1 MTIASVPPTET
12 ATPSSGEKSAMN
24 GAAPLAADSGDCR
37 KIREVLA
44 QGNYTERGVC
54 GLLGIENLSRLRE
67 TKLPVMLWRTQGDA
81 PLATLVRLFVLGQS
95 ADLAAV
101 RKAIAPMSVDEWQK
115 MGLIEVAG
123 SSASACFMLRCYQ
136 GMLFAYDFPR
146 RGHGGLRQ
154 DYVMG
159 VSLSSQVLAGMT
171 VRRQSA
177 ATLDLGFGSGIQ
189 AILASPHSGRVVG
202 VDCNPRAV
210 AVARFNAALNGIANV
225 DFREGDM
232 FGPVHG
238 ETFDLIVSNPPFI
251 ISPENRHFFLNSGLE
266 GDEICR
272 RIVKEAPQFL
282 NEGGYCILNAN
293 WAMIEGEDWRGRLA
307 NWFEGTRCHGL
318 VFNQD
323 TRDLGEYAAGLIEVG
338 SNEEAEYLRSFD
350 EWMGYYAK
358 LRITGIGQGVI
369 VMRRDTSRA
378 NWFAVESAPASIAY
392 PSGDDVARLVE
403 LRTFLHSLPSERDLL
418 DAHLKLAP
426 NVKLDQVCEAAG
438 GTWRAI
444 SGRVRRVGG
453 LEYTGALDGPSA
465 KALARWDGARPL
477 NECLRELAAALNQD
491 FNAFVPAALPIIR
504 RLVEQG
510 FLLPAERSEA

>member
-1 MTIASVPPTET
+1 MTIAAVPPTESANLGSKENT
-12 ATPSSGEKSAMN
+12 AMSSALPAAMSP
-24 GAAPLAADSGDCR
+24 ADCR
-37 KIREVLA
+37 RIREVLA
-44 QGNYTERGVC
+44 SANYTEQGVC
-54 GLLGIENLSRLRE
+54 GALGIETFGRLRE
-67 TKLPVMLWRTQGDA
+67 TKLAAMLWRTRGGS
-81 PLATLVRLFVLGQS
+81 PLETLVRLFVLGQS
-95 ADLAAV
+95 GDLAAV
-101 RKAIAPMSVDEWQK
+101 TKAIAPMSVAEWTR

-123 SSASACFMLRCYQ
+123 SLATACLYLRCYRD
-136 GMLFAYDFPR
+136 LIFAYDFAR
-146 RGHGGLRQ
+146 RGQGGLRQ

-159 VSLSSQVLAGMT
+159 VSLSSLVLAGMT
-171 VRRQSA
+171 VRRQNA

-189 AILASPHSGRVVG
+189 AILAAPHSERVVG

-210 AVARFNAALNGIANV
+210 AVACLNANLNGIANI

-232 FGPVHG
+232 FAPVRG

-272 RIVKEAPQFL
+272 RIIKEAPRFL

-293 WAMIEGEDWRGRLA
+293 WAVIDGEDWRGRLA
-307 NWFEGTRCHGL
+307 NWFEGTGCHGL

-323 TRDLGEYAAGLIEVG
+323 TRDLGEYAAGLIEAG
-338 SNEEAEYLRSFD
+338 SNEEAEYTRMFD
-350 EWMGYYAK
+350 EWMAYYAK

-378 NWFAVESAPASIAY
+378 NWFAVESAPPNIAY

-403 LRTFLHSLPSERDLL
+403 SRTFLHSLPSERHLL

-426 NVKLDQVCEAAG
+426 NVKLDQVCEAAS
-438 GTWRAI
+438 GTWRAV

-453 LEYTGALDGPSA
+453 LEFSGALDGPSA

-477 NECLRELAAALNQD
+477 KECLKELAASLNQD
-491 FNAFVPAALPIIR
+491 FEAFVPAALPIIR

-510 FLLPAERSEA
+510 FLLHEGHSKA